1 MAMMAWLQEQSR
13 CYFNNAQ
20 AKRDFRTQLRGNR
33 AIWLWSLYLSLL
45 TIAATSSYGQITSGY
60 GYGRPMEVYDM
71 QQALKGLYGTMLT
84 TITILITLIAPAL
97 TASAITTERQRRSLD
112 LVFSAPVTPK
122 YLLVGKMLG
131 TYRYVWM
138 LLVLSLPF
146 TALAVVLG
154 GATAWDVF
162 TTYLSLSLVGLI
174 YSAIGLLI
182 SSIAIRT
189 GHAIF
194 YSYLGVAG
202 YLAVVTTAL
211 SILIYPTLHS
221 ATGSMR
227 NPEWM
232 NALLMFGGGLP
243 VGMALG
249 ETPTL
254 LSLVIF
260 VALALF
266 IVKLFMAGA
275 GSALTARA
283 GKETAALRIQSI
295 ILLLLTSIAAYIGTS
310 GPMGLSS
317 GMPVKYLE
325 LAFSI
330 LLVLVAFL
338 PTLTCFGTDG
348 ANRSRNDGLFRVRT
362 MFTGTPAGGLPF
374 ILLCV
379 GIMLAPVLWIDNR
392 DDVALALGFYII
404 GMWTFFWGIGRFYSG
419 TLKGLL
425 AAKAAHFVTM
435 AALLVLP
442 DTFAVISGSS
452 AMENAI
458 SLWHPL
464 FANSFEVSLGY
475 GVVLALI
482 GLFLAL
488 VQTGPGT
495 SKAAPTVLTS

>member
-1 MAMMAWLQEQSR
+1 MAVMDWLQEQSR

-60 GYGRPMEVYDM
+60 GYGRSMEVYDM
-71 QQALKGLYGTMLT
+71 QQALRGLYSMMLST
-84 TITILITLIAPAL
+84 LTVLMTLIAPAL

-122 YLLVGKMLG
+122 YLLVGKMLS

-138 LLVLSLPF
+138 LLVLSLPY

-162 TTYLSLSLVGLI
+162 TTYVSLSLVGLI

-182 SSIAIRT
+182 STIAIRT

-194 YSYLGVAG
+194 YSYLGVAA
-202 YLAVVTTAL
+202 YLAVLTAAL
-211 SILIYPTLHS
+211 SILVFPTLYVAS
-221 ATGSMR
+221 GTSR

-232 NALLMFGGGLP
+232 NALLLFGGGLP
-243 VGMALG
+243 ISSELG
-249 ETPTL
+249 ETPNL

-260 VALALF
+260 VALALSL
-266 IVKLFMAGA
+266 VKLLMAGA

-283 GKETAALRIQSI
+283 GKETAALRVQSI
-295 ILLLLTSIAAYIGTS
+295 ILILLTSIAGYLGTS
-310 GPMGLSS
+310 GPTGS
-317 GMPVKYLE
+317 GSVTPFKYLE

-330 LLVLVAFL
+330 LLALIAFL

-348 ANRSRNDGLFRVRT
+348 PNRSRNDGIFRIKT

-379 GIMLAPVLWIDNR
+379 GIMVAPVLWIDNR
-392 DDVALALGFYII
+392 DEAALALGFYVF
-404 GMWTFFWGIGRFYSG
+404 GLWTFFWGIGRFYSG
-419 TLKGLL
+419 ILKGLS
-425 AAKAAHFVTM
+425 ATKAAHFVTM

-442 DTFAVISGSS
+442 DTVAFSFGTNPP
-452 AMENAI
+452 ENAL

-464 FANSFEVSLGY
+464 FANSFEVSLSY

-495 SKAAPTVLTS
+495 SKAAPSVLTS